1 MGTRASID
9 DKRLI
14 GTVMVP
20 GNDVDVRVMVEEKF
34 KWQQEEVEVGLW
46 QVAS

>member
-1 MGTRASID
+1 MRASSFG
-9 DKRLI
+9 KRLI

-20 GNDVDVRVMVEEKF
+20 GNDVDVAVMVEEKF

-46 QVAS
+46 QVGS

>member
-14 GTVMVP
+14 GTVMVT
-20 GNDVDVRVMVEEKF
+20 GNDVDVGVMVEGKF

>member
-1 MGTRASID
+1 MGTRASIF

-20 GNDVDVRVMVEEKF
+20 ENDVDVAVMVEEKF